1 MNKHYLFEQAEGAII
16 LDGFDDCLIGI
27 AEEFGNGPRLIYSKD
42 RIIHKLQEDMTEEEA
57 YEYYD
62 YNILGGYFG
71 EQGPVFYLNP

>member
-57 YEYYD
+57 HEYYD

>member
-42 RIIHKLQEDMTEEEA
+42 RIIHKLREDMTEEEA

>member
-1 MNKHYLFEQAEGAII
+1 MNKHYLFEQAEGSII

-42 RIIHKLQEDMTEEEA
+42 RIIHKLREDMTEEEA